1 MNQPHPATRTR
12 VRPNIIDCAWCGAA
26 ITLKARGRV
35 PTWCSDNCRHRA
47 WEQKRA
53 AESGRS
59 AVTLVEREVTVE
71 IEKVVERVR
80 EIPTAAPIR
89 NDDWPSLLRRLS
101 RELDT
106 GRLYDRNLPDVAAA
120 FNDLYESLER
130 RIRVHR

>member
-1 MNQPHPATRTR
+1 M
-12 VRPNIIDCAWCGAA
+12 
-26 ITLKARGRV
+26 
-35 PTWCSDNCRHRA
+35 
-47 WEQKRA
+47 
-53 AESGRS
+53 
-59 AVTLVEREVTVE
+59 EREVTVE

>member
-1 MNQPHPATRTR
+1 
-12 VRPNIIDCAWCGAA
+12 VRPDKVDCAWCGAA

-59 AVTLVEREVTVE
+59 AITLVEREVTVE
-71 IEKVVERVR
+71 IERVVERVR
-80 EIPTAAPIR
+80 EVPVTTSIR
-89 NDDWPSLLRRLS
+89 NDDWANLLRQLS

-106 GRLYDRNLPDVAAA
+106 GHLYDRALPDVAAA
-120 FNDLYESLER
+120 FNDLYDSLER
-130 RIRVHR
+130 RLRVHS